1 MTRRERVYAALRGE
15 PVDRVPVSF
24 WGHDYAAENSAGA
37 LAEATL
43 HRASQFDWD
52 YLKPQSRAQC
62 FAEMWGLTY
71 QPSGEQSTG
80 YTITRYPLSGAAD
93 LQRLQPADPR
103 SGALGEQLE
112 ALDRVRAGAGPETPI
127 VWTVF
132 SPVMVLEYLL
142 PGGRA
147 QVLEVVRSNPEAVTR
162 GLDAIAETL
171 AGYARA
177 CLEHGADG
185 LFFATN
191 LADEG
196 GLDAEECRRFQ
207 QPFDARV
214 LAAAHGARFNIMHVC
229 GAGAR
234 LNEFVDYPVAAFSW
248 SVEPG
253 NPGLREVHER
263 TGRAVVG
270 GLPKALET
278 LTVAQVEG
286 LARAAIQE
294 MDSRWLLL
302 APGCSI
308 PPATPD
314 AVLRAARRAVDT
326 L

>member
-1 MTRRERVYAALRGE
+1 M
-15 PVDRVPVSF
+15 DRVPVSF
-24 WGHDYAAENSAGA
+24 WGHDYAAENSARS
-37 LAEATL
+37 LAEVTL
-43 HRASQFDWD
+43 RRASEFDWD

-71 QPSGEQSTG
+71 QPSGDRSTK
-80 YTITRYPLSGAAD
+80 YTTTRYPLSGEAD
-93 LQRLQPADPR
+93 LRRLQPVDPR

-112 ALDRVRAGAGPETPI
+112 ALDLVRAGAGPDTPL

-132 SPVMVLEYLL
+132 SPLMVLQYLL

-147 QVLEVVRSNPEAVTR
+147 QVLEVVRSSADGVAR
-162 GLDAIAETL
+162 GLDAISEAL
-171 AGYARA
+171 AAYARA

-207 QPFDARV
+207 RPFDARV
-214 LAAAHGARFNIMHVC
+214 LAAADGAPFNIMHVC

-234 LNEFVDYPVAAFSW
+234 LDEFADYPVAAFSW
-248 SVEPG
+248 SVESG
-253 NPGLREVHER
+253 NPSLGEVHNR

-278 LTVAQVEG
+278 LTAAQVEAQ
-286 LARAAIQE
+286 ARAAIEE
-294 MDSRWLLL
+294 MDSRGLLL

-314 AVLRAARRAVDT
+314 AVLRAARQAVET
-326 L
+326 ARRT